1 MSINVEIEK
10 TGSETNASL
19 IRRFSRRVQ
28 GAGIINKVK
37 GNRYKERGESKY
49 KRKMRTLGGLT
60 RRKEVEKLIK
70 LGKITPRT

>member
-1 MSINVEIEK
+1 MSINVEVEK

-37 GNRYKERGESKY
+37 GGRYKDRAESKY
-49 KRKMRTLGGLT
+49 KRKVKTLGMLEK
-60 RRKEVEKLIK
+60 RKRVEKLIK
-70 LGKITPRT
+70 LGKITPRF